1 MIQTAKKVIVENQY
15 LGCIHY
21 FAGLVDCEQILLEYQ
36 ENWQKMSYRNRC
48 IITGSN
54 GLINL
59 TVPVVKGRDQKE
71 IYRDVRINNNDQ
83 WRKQHWRS
91 IFSCYGKAPFFEYYK
106 DALEAFYEQDFE
118 FLFDMNLQLFMWIL
132 KMLKI
137 KATIILT
144 ESYNNT
150 YSEETQ
156 DYRNL
161 WQPRQQSNLPFTIPY
176 IQVFQDRTGFQ
187 PNLSILDLLMN
198 TGPEAI
204 HILRRK
210 D

>member
-1 MIQTAKKVIVENQY
+1 
-15 LGCIHY
+15 
-21 FAGLVDCEQILLEYQ
+21 
-36 ENWQKMSYRNRC
+36 
-48 IITGSN
+48 
-54 GLINL
+54 
-59 TVPVVKGRDQKE
+59 
-71 IYRDVRINNNDQ
+71 
-83 WRKQHWRS
+83 
-91 IFSCYGKAPFFEYYK
+91 
-106 DALEAFYEQDFE
+106 
-118 FLFDMNLQLFMWIL
+118 MNLQLFMWIL

-137 KATIILT
+137 KATITLT

-150 YSEETQ
+150 YSGETQ